1 MSSQNSKYSKFC
13 DSLTSSGRMCCN
25 YHIKGEKWCYKH
37 KPKYS
42 TKILC
47 HGLPAVQKMSIVF
60 SDNNVSECNCKWK
73 NKYGEF
79 SCKEEKKQY
88 KFCDEHYEKFN
99 KFKNVVNKCLNLLT
113 LYQINRGRVDSY
125 MKLFFQFYNFIIKY
139 KEILVNCSMD
149 KFSHIS
155 INKVNDFIN
164 TFSTGF
170 VNINLVMCKN
180 SVPCEIHIQNL
191 LKLKEKIKSILVED
205 QIKKA
210 RNEIVSNSIK
220 IFKLS
225 EIYVKESENSNKMY
239 SVISK
244 GIDKHI
250 LSFII

>member
-1 MSSQNSKYSKFC
+1 
-13 DSLTSSGRMCCN
+13 
-25 YHIKGEKWCYKH
+25 
-37 KPKYS
+37 
-42 TKILC
+42 
-47 HGLPAVQKMSIVF
+47 
-60 SDNNVSECNCKWK
+60 
-73 NKYGEF
+73 
-79 SCKEEKKQY
+79 
-88 KFCDEHYEKFN
+88 
-99 KFKNVVNKCLNLLT
+99 
-113 LYQINRGRVDSY
+113 
-125 MKLFFQFYNFIIKY
+125 
-139 KEILVNCSMD
+139 MD